1 MALTE
6 GSTGTT
12 QLKTHLAVVMVHNLL
27 SEELLLTLKS
37 SSMKKVHFSFQ
48 SGVSSRETCT

>member
-12 QLKTHLAVVMVHNLL
+12 QLKTHFAVVMVHNLL

-37 SSMKKVHFSFQ
+37 SSMKKVNFSFQ
-48 SGVSSRETCT
+48 SGVSSRETCM